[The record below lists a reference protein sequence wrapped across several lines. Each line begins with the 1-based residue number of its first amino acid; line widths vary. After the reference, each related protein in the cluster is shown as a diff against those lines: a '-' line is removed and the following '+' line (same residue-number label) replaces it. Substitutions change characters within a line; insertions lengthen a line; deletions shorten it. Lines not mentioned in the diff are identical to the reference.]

1 MKIRYVVAITSLCG
15 AALAQAPFSPG
26 SLYTPAGR
34 LGDLG
39 RDFRA
44 SQLDDVITVVVSDRA
59 SALARGT
66 TNSAR
71 KSAAQSSIGT
81 LLGPVRAAGPLPNL
95 ASVDSEVALDGQ
107 GQTSRETVLTTTLS
121 ARVIHVYANGN
132 LLVEGVKQIRVNS
145 ETQTILVRGIVRWN
159 DIGPANQVGSDRL
172 ADLTVEVQGKGVV
185 GDAVRRPHFL
195 YRLLLGLLPF

>member
-1 MKIRYVVAITSLCG
+1 MRIAIL
-15 AALAQAPFSPG
+15 AALAAFPTLAQAQAPFTPG
-26 SLYTPAGR
+26 SLYTPTGR

-44 SQLDDVITVVVSDRA
+44 SQLDDVVTVVVSDRA

-71 KSAAQSSIGT
+71 KSAASASIGT
-81 LLGPVRAAGPLPNL
+81 LLGPVRAAGPLANL
-95 ASVDSEVALDGQ
+95 AGADSAVSLDGQ

-145 ETQTILVRGIVRWN
+145 EMQTILVRGIARWN
-159 DIGPANQVGSDRL
+159 DIGPANRIGSDRL

-185 GDAVRRPHFL
+185 GDALRRPNFL
-195 YRLLLGLLPF
+195 YRILLGLLPF